1 MRNVLLAF
9 IASAGFVL
17 AAEWHANAERGLL
30 VLKDQGCTTC
40 HAIGGPGRSVAAT
53 ALTRPLNREYTPAG
67 LTATL
72 WNHAPDMWSAM
83 AAKNMKTP
91 SLSEQEAADVFAY
104 FASLRYFE
112 EMGESSRGAA
122 LFRSKK
128 CAECHAVS
136 GRGTGT
142 ALPVLEWDS
151 ANDPLAL
158 VGRMWNHIPQMRA
171 EMTKRKIGFPAL
183 TSQDLSDIMVY
194 VRGLRQ
200 AKGVAASMSFEL
212 PELGAAEN
220 LLSAHGCVTC
230 HKGEL
235 AFDRR
240 MSDRTLTDVAVSMWN
255 HGPKMMQNPAT
266 IPTSE
271 MRQIVGWVWARQF
284 IHPTGSVS
292 RGQQVATS
300 KKCVT
305 CHEGGGP
312 APAFASL
319 GSPYSVIR
327 LTSGLWR
334 HGPKM
339 LEEVKAKK
347 VGWPKLTAEDV
358 QNLIAYI
365 DSKKQVK

>member
-1 MRNVLLAF
+1 VYHLPCYWRIGPNSRCYCSYASPEPGIHTGRSHGNIVEPRSRHVECDGGEEHEDAVAFRAGGSGCIRLLRLSTVLR
-9 IASAGFVL
+9 GDGRVL
-17 AAEWHANAERGLL
+17 A
-30 VLKDQGCTTC
+30 
-40 HAIGGPGRSVAAT
+40 RSGVV
-53 ALTRPLNREYTPAG
+53 PL
-67 LTATL
+67 
-72 WNHAPDMWSAM
+72 
-83 AAKNMKTP
+83 
-91 SLSEQEAADVFAY
+91 
-104 FASLRYFE
+104 E
-112 EMGESSRGAA
+112 EVRRMPCS
-122 LFRSKK
+122 
-128 CAECHAVS
+128 V
-136 GRGTGT
+136 GRGTGV

-158 VGRMWNHIPQMRA
+158 VGRMWNHIPQMRV
-171 EMTKRKIGFPAL
+171 EMAKRKIGFPTL

-200 AKGVAASMSFEL
+200 AKGVPGSMSFEL

-235 AFDRR
+235 SFDRR
-240 MSDRTLTDVAVSMWN
+240 MANRTLTDVAVSMWN

-312 APAFASL
+312 APAFSSL

-347 VGWPKLTAEDV
+347 VGWPKLTPDDV